1 MKNSLRP
8 VSRKVDRRRSVMTTA
23 LLTPTRG
30 FGGGDNFVLG

>member
-8 VSRKVDRRRSVMTTA
+8 LSRKVDRRRSVMNNGA
-23 LLTPTRG
+23 FNADAR